1 MIAPW
6 NLEAA
11 FIMDNA
17 NHNAKIPLPQFLKL
31 LSNNNVPVTK
41 AMGIAGKMFVESL
54 IHSIS

>member
-41 AMGIAGKMFVESL
+41 AMGIAGKMFVES
-54 IHSIS
+54 